1 MNFKLKFWLLS
12 FCNVGVG
19 QKRAFFEMYLYEMG
33 NAIAYV
39 AGADMLPREM
49 ASNIRILPYFSFSS
63 AVNVTFSIVGGIH

>member
-1 MNFKLKFWLLS
+1 
-12 FCNVGVG
+12 
-19 QKRAFFEMYLYEMG
+19 MYLYEMG